1 MIITTRIGQGQV
13 NTVGNSPGV
22 HRELTEGIGSLPG
35 WRKGVRQKKT
45 ETHQKIIEVVEK
57 LAWRLTM
64 IGAMELQPNDEPRS
78 SLSIGPGFK
87 RCSGISSEF
96 ARRFVRR
103 DREARWEHVGIYR
116 KKTIGLT
123 ARMPEAAKLVGLKC
137 RGLVF
142 TKRRSVVDVVVPQ
155 EGGLGSGRRM
165 HLGHVNPSGRGSI
178 ITPIILSPAPREEAS
193 PRFSESAGE
202 GLSNLESSCGVIRTF
217 AWSSIARLLVG
228 LKSSRLSC
236 NHWVSRGKPSV
247 EVKSSLEG
255 MVGNRRPPTRLRA
268 RLEMIDTKSPWA
280 RLRAHLE
287 MPRTK
292 SPWARLRARLEVLE
306 TESP

>member
-1 MIITTRIGQGQV
+1 GISPKFTR
-13 NTVGNSPGV
+13 
-22 HRELTEGIGSLPG
+22 RFAEGIG
-35 WRKGVRQKKT
+35 
-45 ETHQKIIEVVEK
+45 K
-57 LAWRLTM
+57 LAGN
-64 IGAMELQPNDEPRS
+64 I
-78 SLSIGPGFK
+78 PG
-87 RCSGISSEF
+87 
-96 ARRFVRR
+96 
-103 DREARWEHVGIYR
+103 DRR
-116 KKTIGLT
+116 KKIGRLI
-123 ARMPEAAKLVGLKC
+123 ARMPKAVGLTGVN
-137 RGLVF
+137 R
-142 TKRRSVVDVVVPQ
+142 PY
-155 EGGLGSGRRM
+155 LGVRATEPPKSMGQM

>member
-22 HRELTEGIGSLPG
+22 HRELTEGIGSLLG

-45 ETHQKIIEVVEK
+45 ETRQKIIEVVEK

-78 SLSIGPGFK
+78 SLSIGPGFR

-103 DREARWEHVGIYR
+103 DREARWEHVGRYR

-123 ARMPEAAKLVGLKC
+123 ARMPEAAKLVGDL
-137 RGLVF
+137 RVNRPYPGV
-142 TKRRSVVDVVVPQ
+142 RVAEPPRSAGQ
-155 EGGLGSGRRM
+155 M